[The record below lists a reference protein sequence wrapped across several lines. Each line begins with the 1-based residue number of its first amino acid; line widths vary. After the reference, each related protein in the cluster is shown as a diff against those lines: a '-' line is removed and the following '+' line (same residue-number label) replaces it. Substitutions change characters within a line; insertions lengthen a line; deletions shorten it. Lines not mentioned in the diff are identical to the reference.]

1 MCVISVTG
9 NASAW
14 QSAHSLLQ
22 SQTWRQLGQ
31 NRAAPA
37 FRVKRF
43 LLRPTI
49 STIIPGRTNNN
60 VLHHRYKGHLLPA
73 PRRRPGGSAGVPEN
87 LLDPGEAWIIAYAFT
102 LPDMIKE
109 LIAAH
114 EAKVPL
120 HLYLDYSQYSG
131 KTEKPL
137 VQQLVQAGIEV
148 TVGTSPAGSQ
158 YICHTKGIVSD
169 AAPGGALWCWEGST
183 NFSLSAWKQVN
194 TALVFSSQAWRDQF
208 VAQCEGLWDFAWANE
223 RSLQLMSSPPP
234 DTGAAPVA
242 ARRRNGLAPA
252 EPGAVAG
259 GGGHARSR

>member
-1 MCVISVTG
+1 MSFIINTKVTC
-9 NASAW
+9 
-14 QSAHSLLQ
+14 
-22 SQTWRQLGQ
+22 
-31 NRAAPA
+31 
-37 FRVKRF
+37 
-43 LLRPTI
+43 
-49 STIIPGRTNNN
+49 
-60 VLHHRYKGHLLPA
+60 YLLPDDGPA
-73 PRRRPGGSAGVPEN
+73 AQQEFLNN
-87 LLDPGEAWIIAYAFT
+87 LLDPGETWIIACAFT
-102 LPDMIKE
+102 LPDKIKE
-109 LIAAH
+109 LLAAH

-120 HLYLDYSQYSG
+120 HLYLHYSQYNG

-137 VQQLVQAGIEV
+137 VQQLVQAGTEV
-148 TVGTSPAGSQ
+148 TVGTSPAGSP

-194 TALVFSSQAWRDQF
+194 TAIVFSSQAWRDQF
-208 VAQCEGLWDFAWANE
+208 VAQFEGLRDFAWADE